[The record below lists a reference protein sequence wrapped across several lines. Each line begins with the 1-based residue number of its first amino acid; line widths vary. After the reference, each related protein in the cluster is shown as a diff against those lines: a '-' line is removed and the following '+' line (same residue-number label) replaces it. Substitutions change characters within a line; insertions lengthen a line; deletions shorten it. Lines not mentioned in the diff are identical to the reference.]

1 MVVTELGVT
10 NQLFTQGGHC
20 ESETK
25 HDGPDFKTLL
35 SAMQILGFTAE
46 EQDTIFRILASVL
59 HLGNVF
65 FHRKALKHGQ
75 EGVEM
80 GSDAEVRWV
89 SHLLQLRTDG
99 IVSALTTKTT
109 EARNEKLHTPLNIDQ
124 ALDARDAVAKALY
137 SSLFSWLVN
146 RVNSIVNKG
155 ERALSINILD
165 IFGFEDFPVSF
176 FLFFKKYFFPHIKW
190 TGTDFYWSYRK
201 TAWSSC
207 ASTTPM
213 KTYSSTLISTFLN
226 WSNKNTPRSVSNG
239 RPSLLSYVLYKYFS
253 N

>member
-176 FLFFKKYFFPHIKW
+176 FLFFKKYFFSL
-190 TGTDFYWSYRK
+190 T
-201 TAWSSC
+201 
-207 ASTTPM
+207 
-213 KTYSSTLISTFLN
+213 
-226 WSNKNTPRSVSNG
+226 SNG
-239 RPSLLSYVLYKYFS
+239 LERIFIGLTGKQPGAVVHQLRQ
-253 N
+253 